1 MTVMNRER
9 YRNERYENADT
20 NDRIII
26 NLRELWH
33 KIRFRFERKG
43 SQDRVLEILRERG
56 EITQHELTERLDIK
70 PGSSSELVAKLERAG
85 MIRRNPNN
93 NDRRIMKLSLTEI
106 GMGQAEKSE
115 GLREKNQEDMLSVL
129 TQEEKEMLLNLL
141 EKLNH
146 SWKIQGYSSRRKT
159 E

>member
-1 MTVMNRER
+1 MTAMNRER
-9 YRNERYENADT
+9 YRNERYENADM

-26 NLRELWH
+26 NLRELGH
-33 KIRFRFERKG
+33 KIRFRFEGKG
-43 SQDRVLEILRERG
+43 SQDRVLEILKERG

-85 MIRRNPNN
+85 MIRRSPNN
-93 NDRRIMKLSLTEI
+93 NDRRMMNLSLTEI
-106 GMGQAEKSE
+106 GMEQAEKVE

-129 TQEEKEMLLNLL
+129 TQEEKELLLSLL
-141 EKLNH
+141 AKLNH
-146 SWKIQGYSSRRKT
+146 SWKIQGYGSRRKT